1 MEALRH
7 LLGAMLFCAVFLL
20 GRLMVDRRRR
30 FADKLT
36 SDSSNPEQLSNFLL
50 YSGRTI
56 ETVSAIAGFLE
67 VVAFLVLAF

>member
-7 LLGAMLFCAVFLL
+7 LLGAMLFCGVFLL
-20 GRLMVDRRRR
+20 GKLMVSRRKKL
-30 FADKLT
+30 ADKLT
-36 SDSSNPEQLSNFLL
+36 PEFVDPEEVSKVFL

-67 VVAFLVLAF
+67 AVAFLVLAF